1 MVSFL
6 VPREHSPG
14 ERRVA
19 ATPETV
25 RRLMGKGVS
34 VTLQQGAGAKAGFR
48 DEDFLAV
55 GAELAPE
62 DGLPWEEA
70 DGVLCVQAPPI
81 ESLQRLRQGAL
92 LVGLLSPYGAT
103 QLTETLN
110 GREA

>member
-1 MVSFL
+1 MLSFL

-25 RRLMGKGVS
+25 RRLKGKGVS
-34 VTLQQGAGAKAGFR
+34 VTVERGAGLKAGFR
-48 DEDFLAV
+48 DDDFLAV

-62 DGLPWEEA
+62 DGLSWEGA

-81 ESLQRLRQGAL
+81 ESLQRL
-92 LVGLLSPYGAT
+92 
-103 QLTETLN
+103 
-110 GREA
+110 